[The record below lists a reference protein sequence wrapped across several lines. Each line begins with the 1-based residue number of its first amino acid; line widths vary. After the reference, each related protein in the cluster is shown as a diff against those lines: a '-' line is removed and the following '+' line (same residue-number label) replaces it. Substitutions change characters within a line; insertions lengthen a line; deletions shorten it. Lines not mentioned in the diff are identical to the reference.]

1 MEKKKKKKAEMQL
14 SLLGQTQTS
23 PPSSAPAHTFSVNA
37 LLNLFSLRIVNRLT
51 RIIQEKG
58 RNTDACKTI
67 PATCSGL
74 SLSLSLNEEIA
85 RDGSAKS
92 RGQGVRKPPAHV
104 APGSGPQLGPKRR
117 LATRFS
123 AVPRG
128 SDLPNPLRAQKTASA
143 RRSVTVR
150 QSAGAPGT
158 SGGVPGSELQPLPG
172 GVGTRRGTALP
183 PLLTS

>member
-1 MEKKKKKKAEMQL
+1 MPGLAGKGINGKKKKKAEMQL

-74 SLSLSLNEEIA
+74 SLSLSY
-85 RDGSAKS
+85 
-92 RGQGVRKPPAHV
+92 
-104 APGSGPQLGPKRR
+104 
-117 LATRFS
+117 
-123 AVPRG
+123 
-128 SDLPNPLRAQKTASA
+128 
-143 RRSVTVR
+143 
-150 QSAGAPGT
+150 
-158 SGGVPGSELQPLPG
+158 
-172 GVGTRRGTALP
+172 
-183 PLLTS
+183 

>member
-1 MEKKKKKKAEMQL
+1 MEKKKKAEMQR

-67 PATCSGL
+67 PATCSG
-74 SLSLSLNEEIA
+74 LSLSLNEEIA

-158 SGGVPGSELQPLPG
+158 SGGAPGSELQPLPG
-172 GVGTRRGTALP
+172 GGGTRRGTALP